1 MAADGRADNPRGNR
15 SVAVVSGASSGI
27 GLATARR
34 LLAED
39 WEVAVLARRGPR
51 LEALAAE
58 FPAGRV
64 LPVTA
69 DLLKEAEITA
79 AAAAIRNWRPRVDA
93 LVTSAGDFFVRPIAE
108 TTAAEFQRMWRLTVE
123 AKFLLV
129 RALLPL
135 LAAGAGTAQRAVI
148 HIGSLAAHYPFAGE
162 SAYQSAMHGVMGLAI
177 SQDTE
182 LRGQG
187 IRVAVVSPGL
197 VRTELTERAFGAAAL
212 GGALT
217 AESVAAS
224 IGHLIG
230 VIRAGGYIPEILQMP
245 GNWPG

>member
-1 MAADGRADNPRGNR
+1 MAGHGTAETLGA
-15 SVAVVSGASSGI
+15 SAQVAVVSGASSGI

-34 LLAED
+34 LLAD
-39 WEVAVLARRGPR
+39 GWDVAALARRGPR

-64 LPVTA
+64 LPVAA
-69 DLLKEAEITA
+69 DLLKESEITA
-79 AAAAIRNWRPRVDA
+79 AAAAIRAWRPRVDA
-93 LVTSAGDFFVRPIAE
+93 LVASAGDFFVRPIAE
-108 TTAAEFQRMWRLTVE
+108 TTAAEFERMWRLTVE

-135 LAAGAGTAQRAVI
+135 LAAGAGAAPRAVI
-148 HIGSLAAHYPFAGE
+148 HIGSLAAHHPFAGE

-217 AESVAAS
+217 AESIAAS

-230 VIRAGGYIPEILQMP
+230 VIRGGGYIPEIFQAP
-245 GNWPG
+245 GNWPS